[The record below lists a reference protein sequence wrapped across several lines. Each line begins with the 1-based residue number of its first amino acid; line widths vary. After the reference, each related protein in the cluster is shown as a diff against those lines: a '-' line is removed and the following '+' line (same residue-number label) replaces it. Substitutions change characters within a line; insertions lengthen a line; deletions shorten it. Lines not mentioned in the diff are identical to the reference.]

1 MKKEVIYLGMAIVL
15 LLSAV
20 IVRAQDKA
28 QAPSFKNGDFW
39 RFKVTVLSKAV
50 GSSSNLLGDG
60 IYEVSYSSGQFGV
73 FKLNGDQKEQLV
85 QNQTGGIL
93 SLIGR
98 KNNRDLKFPLT
109 VGQKWDYRYER
120 TAVGARKSF
129 QSHVT
134 IEVSGAE
141 QMTTGAGTFRTF
153 KLEKDDRAGPQG
165 VWTTVSYYSPE
176 TKSVVKQLLDS
187 QSGTGTGYKRELEL
201 VKFGNGRA
209 NLPPQ
214 ARKP

>member
-1 MKKEVIYLGMAIVL
+1 MKKEVIYLAMAIVL

-50 GSSSNLLGDG
+50 GSSSNLLDDG

-73 FKLNGDQKEQLV
+73 FKLNGEQKEELV

-98 KNNRDLKFPLT
+98 KNNRDIKFPLV
-109 VGQKWDYRYER
+109 VGQKWNYRYER

-129 QSHVT
+129 ESNVT

-153 KLEKDDRAGPQG
+153 KLEKDDRTGPKG
-165 VWTTVSYYSPE
+165 FWTTVSYYSPE
-176 TKSVVKQLLDS
+176 TKSFVKQLFDS
-187 QSGTGTGYKRELEL
+187 QSETGTGYKREIEL
-201 VKFGNGRA
+201 VKFGNGLA
-209 NLPPQ
+209 
-214 ARKP
+214 K